1 MGISASGIIS
11 GLDVDSIV
19 SQLSAIERQPI
30 TNLQQKEADY
40 QVKLSTYGNLQGVVK
55 SLQSAVEALQED
67 DSFANFKAAS
77 GDTDLFKASADSS
90 AAAGSYKIEVVQLAQ
105 AHKMATQGAFGENE
119 LIGEGTLELQV
130 GSGAA
135 TTIEIGSE
143 DTIADVAAAINEA
156 DAGVSAALIYD
167 GTGYY
172 LSLTADETGA
182 ANSISLTVTDADGA
196 ADDDAGLSRLTTG
209 ASALTQTQ
217 EALGSII
224 RIDDLIQIERET
236 NTLDDV
242 IAGVTIDLKD
252 APEAPDN
259 TTTLTV
265 SRDTAPIFSAFDD
278 FVENYNQLVDT
289 IGELQSYDQSTG
301 ATGVL
306 FGDSTTNLVR
316 NKVSQ
321 LMSYT
326 VEGIEGFESLSDFGI
341 TLSNNKLELDT
352 SKLSTALNENFDETV
367 AFFTQDETGASKG
380 FAVHMA
386 DSLDQVLDSENGL
399 IASRQDGIQRS
410 IDDIEEQIE
419 RMETRVLASEERM
432 RAQFNSLELLLSQY
446 QTTGDYLTQQLE
458 ALSNTNTYIANN

>member
-119 LIGEGTLELQV
+119 LMGEGTLELQV

-196 ADDDAGLSRLTTG
+196 ADDDAGLSRLTIG